1 MNAHPRPERR
11 PAASETVQVGYPL
24 ARRYQPGPD
33 QPRPDQPRPRW
44 SGSQRLTVD
53 AVARRAGLHPDL
65 VRRFVALSLLDATRD
80 ARGQLWFTT
89 DALVTLGR
97 IQRLRAGLSLNYA
110 AVGLVLDLLDRVETL
125 ERELRGHPAT
135 SRPG

>member
-11 PAASETVQVGYPL
+11 PAASETVRVGYPL
-24 ARRYQPGPD
+24 ARRYQP
-33 QPRPDQPRPRW
+33 RPDQPGPRW

-125 ERELRGHPAT
+125 ERELRGHPPT

>member
-11 PAASETVQVGYPL
+11 PAAPETVRVGYPL
-24 ARRYQPGPD
+24 ARR
-33 QPRPDQPRPRW
+33 
-44 SGSQRLTVD
+44 SQRLTVD
-53 AVARRAGLHPDL
+53 ALARRAGLHPDL

-125 ERELRGHPAT
+125 ERELRGHPPT